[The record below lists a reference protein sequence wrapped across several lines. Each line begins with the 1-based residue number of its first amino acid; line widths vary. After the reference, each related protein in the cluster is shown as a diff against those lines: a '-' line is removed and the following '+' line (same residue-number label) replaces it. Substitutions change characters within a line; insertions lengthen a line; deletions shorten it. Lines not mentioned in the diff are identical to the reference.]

1 MFKTYECDCVICKSM
16 CHAPCCGT
24 PEEMEAI
31 MDAGMGNRL
40 CLDDWPGQE
49 VDLHPALK
57 GYEGGKAPYAV
68 SSQLGCTFYK
78 DGKCELHDKGLK
90 PLGGRA
96 AYHDVHDS
104 QDLEYADV
112 VKYIG
117 NSWKTE
123 KAKQVIER
131 FKKDH
136 MRFNF
141 EITIEDEGYSAQC
154 KEVEGI
160 VTQGK
165 DMIELKENIKEALR
179 LYLEGDNDS

>member
-1 MFKTYECDCVICKSM
+1 
-16 CHAPCCGT
+16 
-24 PEEMEAI
+24 
-31 MDAGMGNRL
+31 MDAGLGDRL

-49 VDLHPALK
+49 IDLHPALK
-57 GYEGGKAPYAV
+57 GYEGGRAPYKV

-78 DGKCELHDKGLK
+78 YGKCELHDKGLK

-96 AYHDVHDS
+96 AYHVV
-104 QDLEYADV
+104 QDLEYAEV
-112 VKYIG
+112 CEYIG

-123 KAKQVIER
+123 KAKQVIQR

-154 KEVEGI
+154 VELEGC

-165 DMIELKENIKEALR
+165 DMIELKENIKEALSI
-179 LYLEGDNDS
+179 YLEGDDDS